1 MDRRG
6 LATSMRRPFRAIALY
21 FGLRK
26 QAMHES
32 GSRLVRSN
40 LGRCGRVIRSVRQ
53 W

>member
-32 GSRLVRSN
+32 GSRLSSIKPRAAAAE
-40 LGRCGRVIRSVRQ
+40 
-53 W
+53 